1 MNEKKLR
8 GVVSPWTLYGDV
20 YQNFFFIAW
29 RLISVCRGKAQFCDC
44 CWSRALYIYIYLG
57 VELCETFPSH
67 LIDKINKKGPIIS
80 LGKTGIT
87 FIARR
92 QVFVMWSSVEVAL
105 PIQLALCKFAVYFSI
120 LCKYSFAFHGV
131 DRHTAWLRSSF
142 TTVWLYILCAS
153 TAMYRSV
160 SSLWKRDNEQC
171 LSQKLFLMGTF

>member
-1 MNEKKLR
+1 MFTKISFLSLEDWFQFVAEKHNFAI
-8 GVVSPWTLYGDV
+8 VVEVDL
-20 YQNFFFIAW
+20 FF
-29 RLISVCRGKAQFCDC
+29 
-44 CWSRALYIYIYLG
+44 YIYIYLG

-67 LIDKINKKGPIIS
+67 LIDKINKKKGPIIS
-80 LGKTGIT
+80 LGRTGMT
-87 FIARR
+87 FIAHR